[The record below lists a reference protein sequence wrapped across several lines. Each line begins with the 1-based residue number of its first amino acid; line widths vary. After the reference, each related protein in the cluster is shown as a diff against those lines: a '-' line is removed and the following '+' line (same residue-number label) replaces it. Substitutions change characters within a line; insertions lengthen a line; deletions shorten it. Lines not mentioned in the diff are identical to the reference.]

1 MEVKQVNVI
10 VLLTIRERCS
20 YRIKKKKRSCN
31 GSSLAS
37 WSGDRMW
44 SHLLHRQNME
54 KEKLRPTRQKIA
66 RAASAATLFG
76 PERGPR

>member
-1 MEVKQVNVI
+1 MSSCFLPYGKVAH
-10 VLLTIRERCS
+10 LGF
-20 YRIKKKKRSCN
+20 KKKKKEEAAMVAHLRV
-31 GSSLAS
+31 GQ
-37 WSGDRMW
+37 DRMW
-44 SHLLHRQNME
+44 SHLLHRKNME